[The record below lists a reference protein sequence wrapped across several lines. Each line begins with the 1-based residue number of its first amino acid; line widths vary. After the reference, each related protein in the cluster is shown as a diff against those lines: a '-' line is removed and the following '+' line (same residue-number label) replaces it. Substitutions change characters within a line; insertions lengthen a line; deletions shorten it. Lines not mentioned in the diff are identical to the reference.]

1 MTSLFNFPCCYDT
14 AIVSLRSDDDEND
27 TTTKETFAQPPST
40 IDAVLGWTLD
50 AAARGTVI
58 MGGAVFIS
66 TALLK
71 LAREAAGC
79 VEGEECT
86 GRVYGMRPSSLLT
99 NIVTIV
105 GILSAASMP
114 LVGSI
119 IDHTTYRRQVGRA
132 SASILTTLILVQVI
146 LLKRLWFGAAIIQ
159 IFLAFTYFIHLCA
172 LYAYLPELTNDSNQL
187 IKYTGCFIA
196 SQYASSVVFLLVMV
210 VLLEVFNV
218 ADVLTSSWIS
228 QSLVFGVCTLFFGY
242 AWTLLFPDR
251 PAAQQ
256 VPEGQS
262 ILTAGFNKLYAT
274 SQTIWSHHDAIK
286 WFLISVA
293 FAESATAAFSSI
305 AITYMTDHLHFSST
319 ENGIAIL
326 LLLLFGIPGT
336 RVASMF
342 TNRFNP
348 IRSLQLCLLLWI
360 VTTAAAS
367 LVLHGQGQQLSAY
380 CFAAI
385 WGLSTGWVYPT
396 EKVLYCTIIPKGQE
410 AELMGVYI
418 CACQILSWLPPLVF
432 TIMNESGISMRI
444 GLLTLNAY
452 FLISFVILFF
462 VGDYQAALEHAQVA
476 DLDRNHE
483 QRAEV
488 AEGAPMSDYQSL
500 QH

>member
-1 MTSLFNFPCCYDT
+1 MHKFHVKNWMPSQRLILVCTLYI
-14 AIVSLRSDDDEND
+14 A
-27 TTTKETFAQPPST
+27 PPS
-40 IDAVLGWTLD
+40 WTLD
-50 AAARGTVI
+50 SAARGTVI

-71 LAREAAGC
+71 QARQAAGC
-79 VEGEECT
+79 VEGEECH

-105 GILSAASMP
+105 GILSASTMP

-119 IDHTTYRRQVGRA
+119 VDHTRYRRQVGRT
-132 SASILTTLILVQVI
+132 SASILTALILVQVI
-146 LLKRLWFGAAIIQ
+146 LLRHVWFGAAIIQ
-159 IFLAFTYFIHLCA
+159 VFLAFTYFIHLCA
-172 LYAYLPELTNDSNQL
+172 LYAYLPELTSDSNQL
-187 IKYTGCFIA
+187 IKYTGRFIA
-196 SQYASSVVFLLVMV
+196 AQYASSVVFLLVMV
-210 VLLEVFNV
+210 ILLEFFQV
-218 ADVLTSSWIS
+218 ADVLASAWIS
-228 QSLVFGVCTLFFGY
+228 QSLVFAVCTLFFGY
-242 AWTLLFPDR
+242 SWTLLFPDR

-262 ILTAGFNKLYAT
+262 ILTAGFDKIYAT
-274 SQTIWSHHDAIK
+274 SQTIWSRHDAIK

-305 AITYMTDHLHFSST
+305 AITYMTDHLLFSST

-336 RVASMF
+336 KVASMF

-385 WGLSTGWVYPT
+385 WGLSMGWVYPT

-462 VGDYQAALEHAQVA
+462 VGDYQEALEHARVVDMDQTK
-476 DLDRNHE
+476 DRDNAVME
-483 QRAEV
+483 CV
-488 AEGAPMSDYQSL
+488 PISNYQTL
-500 QH
+500 VEH